1 MELLNP
7 LVRNLRLIIVVTKKI
22 IVVTNRDLLI
32 ITMSKFV
39 DYAVT
44 RILGQDI
51 DTFEFP
57 NGDLYYDVYQALSVI
72 GEDFSEGFIEDKGQK
87 AILDRMGFTSQVKS
101 FTDDYGANYKA
112 MSVEDCCR
120 VWAFCHFVKGN
131 ERAGKALPVAPKNK
145 TAKFSPVRKLCSLI
159 TAK

>member
-1 MELLNP
+1 MLSLRVIVATKRNP
-7 LVRNLRLIIVVTKKI
+7 SIIAMTKY
-22 IVVTNRDLLI
+22 VEYT
-32 ITMSKFV
+32 ITG
-39 DYAVT
+39 
-44 RILGQDI
+44 ILGQNI

-57 NGDLYYDVYQALSVI
+57 NGVLYYDAYQALSVI
-72 GEDFSEGFIEDKGQK
+72 GEDFLEGFIEDKGQK

-101 FTDDYGANYKA
+101 FTDDYGAKYRV
-112 MSVEDCCR
+112 MSVKDCRR

-131 ERAGKALPVAPKNK
+131 EEAGKALLAAPKNK

>member
-1 MELLNP
+1 MLSLKVIVATKRDP
-7 LVRNLRLIIVVTKKI
+7 SIIAMTKY
-22 IVVTNRDLLI
+22 VE
-32 ITMSKFV
+32 
-39 DYAVT
+39 YAIT
-44 RILGQDI
+44 RILGQNI
-51 DTFEFP
+51 DTFEFS

-101 FTDDYGANYKA
+101 FKDDYGAKYRV

-131 ERAGKALPVAPKNK
+131 EQAGKALPVAPKNK